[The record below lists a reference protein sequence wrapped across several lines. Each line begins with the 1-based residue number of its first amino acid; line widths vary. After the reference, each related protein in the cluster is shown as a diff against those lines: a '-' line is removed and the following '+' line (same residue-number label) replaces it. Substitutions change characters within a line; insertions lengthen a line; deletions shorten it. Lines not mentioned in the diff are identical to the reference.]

1 MKDDADQNRPTLTR
15 RRFFQGLTLL
25 PVAAALPGCAP
36 GTPAEPAA
44 SKVTVIPAVDLYLG
58 TVTIVAR
65 NETLFFRHPHPQ
77 QIAKALA
84 QAVRPST
91 WCEAS
96 RTLTVTVAATGK
108 RDGQPRLFALGSR
121 DED

>member
-1 MKDDADQNRPTLTR
+1 MPYQSDASHAHSTSGQTEARN
-15 RRFFQGLTLL
+15 
-25 PVAAALPGCAP
+25 
-36 GTPAEPAA
+36 
-44 SKVTVIPAVDLYLG
+44 VTVIPAVDLYLG

-91 WCEAS
+91 WCGAS

-121 DED
+121 DGD